1 MSDKDLQ
8 TINISPQKPKRS
20 SLKLANLMDPKEI
33 MNYSKKKRNSVSFQ
47 IGGNIKFRELKT
59 KFEEIKKDEG
69 KKKNP
74 TQFLEAR
81 KKSIKN
87 EFALVKEL
95 LKKQEAI
102 EEIEEEEDVK
112 ENTENNMKVGK
123 EYEEKESDSD
133 SKSKSSENVS
143 DDNKKSMNNNEEK
156 KEEKKIEEK
165 EKIIEEKEKIIE
177 EKEKIIEE
185 KKNLDDNSEDDDIE
199 APKTNREE
207 QEQLEEKKKEINQNC
222 KFC

>member
-177 EKEKIIEE
+177 EK
-185 KKNLDDNSEDDDIE
+185 KNLDDNSEDDDIE

>member
-59 KFEEIKKDEG
+59 KFEGIKKDEE

-95 LKKQEAI
+95 LKKQEVI

-133 SKSKSSENVS
+133 SKSKSSENDS
-143 DDNKKSMNNNEEK
+143 DDNKNSMNN
-156 KEEKKIEEK
+156 KEEKKY
-165 EKIIEEKEKIIE
+165 
-177 EKEKIIEE
+177 
-185 KKNLDDNSEDDDIE
+185 
-199 APKTNREE
+199 
-207 QEQLEEKKKEINQNC
+207 
-222 KFC
+222 

>member
-95 LKKQEAI
+95 LKKQEVI

-177 EKEKIIEE
+177 EK
-185 KKNLDDNSEDDDIE
+185 KNLDDNSEDDDIE

-207 QEQLEEKKKEINQNC
+207 QEQLEKKKKEINQNC

>member
-59 KFEEIKKDEG
+59 KFEEIKKDEE

-133 SKSKSSENVS
+133 SKSKSSENDS
-143 DDNKKSMNNNEEK
+143 DDNKNSMNNKEEK
-156 KEEKKIEEK
+156 KEEKK
-165 EKIIEEKEKIIE
+165 
-177 EKEKIIEE
+177 
-185 KKNLDDNSEDDDIE
+185 N
-199 APKTNREE
+199 
-207 QEQLEEKKKEINQNC
+207 
-222 KFC
+222 

>member
-185 KKNLDDNSEDDDIE
+185 KKKIQKMMILKHLKLIE
-199 APKTNREE
+199 KN
-207 QEQLEEKKKEINQNC
+207 KNN
-222 KFC
+222 